1 MPIPHWALLVSFWL
15 HMLATVVWIGG
26 LAALALFV
34 LPTMR
39 RSLKAGEFAKWL
51 TALNK
56 RLDPIGWLSL
66 GLLTFTGLVQM
77 DANPNY
83 AGFLAFSNPWSQ
95 AILLKHVAFLGMIAV
110 SAYIT
115 WGVIPA
121 LQRSALKLAR
131 GLRDDSGKRWQNR
144 LQQLIV
150 LNFFLG
156 LLVLAFTAV
165 ARTS

>member
-1 MPIPHWALLVSFWL
+1 MLIPPWALQVSFWL

-26 LAALALFV
+26 LASLAIFV

-39 RSLKAGEFAKWL
+39 RALKPDDFSKWL
-51 TALNK
+51 TALNR

-66 GLLTFTGLVQM
+66 GVLTFTGLIQM

-83 AGFLAFSNPWSQ
+83 VGLLAISNPWSQ
-95 AILLKHVAFLGMIAV
+95 AIFFKHIVFFAMIV
-110 SAYIT
+110 ISGYMT
-115 WGVIPA
+115 WSIAPK
-121 LQRSALKLAR
+121 LQRAAL
-131 GLRDDSGKRWQNR
+131 LRAQGKDSPSDRPQER

-150 LNFFLG
+150 LNLLLG
-156 LLVLAFTAV
+156 LLVLVFTAI